1 MPFDKKKLIPWI
13 IDIFF
18 LFSLLF
24 VPVLWIFQPITFDM
38 FSGNVNFTLR
48 IRYIILP
55 LFLIILRVILRKYGE
70 NAKYFQRS
78 LLEFSAVKFLVLFVA
93 STIMFVALLEKGLT
107 IIDYSAEMPP
117 IIFELTDEDGKT
129 EKRQGYADPELIF
142 AFRKGE
148 KYHGVPINSLGYRD
162 REVNP
167 QKADGA
173 MRVVCMGDS
182 VTAQGN
188 PGYCGYLH
196 EMLKATP
203 PTNQPWEAFNMA
215 VYGYSS
221 VQGLRVFQLQT
232 RNLAPDIVTLFY
244 GWNDHWPEMQKDRDR
259 MSRKMSK
266 LYGTIYEQLQDKLSF
281 KLLHNLIIHGDMGSR
296 IRNEPGF
303 RVPPEEYK
311 NTLKRFVEEI
321 RNVGAEPLIIT
332 APRRDVFPSKKR
344 YSELNIDYNEVHD
357 EYVEYT
363 LEISKNENVEVLD
376 LHKIFSVAEYDV
388 FFSADGIHF
397 NQEGLN
403 EIAILLYDKIRKMN
417 LENKYP

>member
-1 MPFDKKKLIPWI
+1 MNFEKKFLLPWI

-24 VPVLWIFQPITFDM
+24 VPVLWIFQPITFEV
-38 FSGNVNFTLR
+38 FSENISFTLR

-55 LFLIILRVILRKYGE
+55 FIVIVFRVILRKYGE
-70 NAKYFQRS
+70 NAKFFKRS
-78 LLEFSAVKFLVLFVA
+78 LLEFSFVKFFVLFVV
-93 STIMFVALLEKGLT
+93 SGIMFVGLLEKGLA

-117 IIFELTDEDGKT
+117 IIFELTGEDGKT

-148 KYHGVPINSLGYRD
+148 EYDGVIINSLGYRD

-167 QKADGA
+167 KKEDGA
-173 MRVVCMGDS
+173 MRVICMGDS

-196 EMLKATP
+196 EMLDASA
-203 PTNQPWEAFNMA
+203 PTNQSWEAFNMA

-221 VQGLRVFQLQT
+221 AQGLRVFQLQT
-232 RNLAPDIVTLFY
+232 KNLEPDIITLFY

-259 MSRKMSK
+259 MSRKMSR

-281 KLLHNLIIHGDMGSR
+281 KLVHNLIIHGDVGSR

-311 NTLKRFVEEI
+311 STLKRFVEEI
-321 RNVGAEPLIIT
+321 RSVGAKPIIIT
-332 APRRDVFPSKKR
+332 APRRDVFPSKKK

-357 EYVEYT
+357 EYAEYT
-363 LEISKNENVEVLD
+363 RGIAKSENVEVLD
-376 LHKIFSVAEYDV
+376 LHKIFSTAEYDA

-397 NQEGLN
+397 NQEGLQK
-403 EIAILLYDKIRKMN
+403 IAILLNDKIREMDFESK
-417 LENKYP
+417 